1 MLLRMKG
8 KRSLLGI
15 TLELFQA
22 HSIVTLSFI
31 FKVLFYAF
39 SFVIFLDLTTA
50 IHKPY
55 WFIQI
60 YSTPS
65 NNLHLNLL
73 IKTIFHDLSIKGFF
87 FNHWTLLSSCLS
99 STIRQEKKKKSL
111 ISLKLL
117 LSNAGESYTSMNTY
131 ITTNSWSS
139 KSSLTS
145 AQLLFHQEK
154 PISNIPR

>member
-99 STIRQEKKKKSL
+99 STIRQEKKK
-111 ISLKLL
+111 ISDFT
-117 LSNAGESYTSMNTY
+117 E
-131 ITTNSWSS
+131 ITTKQRWWKLHFNEHLYHY
-139 KSSLTS
+139 KLMIFKIIFNVGT
-145 AQLLFHQEK
+145 A
-154 PISNIPR
+154 PISPRKAN

>member
-22 HSIVTLSFI
+22 HPIVTLSFI

-39 SFVIFLDLTTA
+39 SFVVFLDLTTA

-65 NNLHLNLL
+65 NNLYLNLL

-87 FNHWTLLSSCLS
+87 FLTTKLFCPLASCHNHAG
-99 STIRQEKKKKSL
+99 KKKSL
-111 ISLKLL
+111 ISLKWLL
-117 LSNAGESYTSMNTY
+117 RNAGESYTSMNTY

-139 KSSLTS
+139 KSSLTL

-154 PISNIPR
+154 PISNIPL

>member
-22 HSIVTLSFI
+22 HPIVTLSFI

-39 SFVIFLDLTTA
+39 SFVVFLDLTTA

-65 NNLHLNLL
+65 NNLYLNLL
-73 IKTIFHDLSIKGFF
+73 IKTIFHDLS
-87 FNHWTLLSSCLS
+87 SCLLPQS
-99 STIRQEKKKKSL
+99 CRKKKSL
-111 ISLKLL
+111 ISLKWL

-131 ITTNSWSS
+131 ITTNSWFS
-139 KSSLTS
+139 KSSLTL

-154 PISNIPR
+154 PISNIPL